1 MLNKH
6 LGCFGDKFWGEED
19 HSVEDSGKVEGRNGS
34 LQTEASLQVYNVD
47 SEDLMRWLTHDVLA
61 LFPGPKGEA
70 GKVVP
75 LPGPPGA
82 EGLPGSP
89 GFQGPQGTLKV
100 LVHLEI

>member
-47 SEDLMRWLTHDVLA
+47 SEDLMRWHDLGRSFFG
-61 LFPGPKGEA
+61 LS
-70 GKVVP
+70 VP
-75 LPGPPGA
+75 PFVYIRD
-82 EGLPGSP
+82 GLGI
-89 GFQGPQGTLKV
+89 V
-100 LVHLEI
+100 